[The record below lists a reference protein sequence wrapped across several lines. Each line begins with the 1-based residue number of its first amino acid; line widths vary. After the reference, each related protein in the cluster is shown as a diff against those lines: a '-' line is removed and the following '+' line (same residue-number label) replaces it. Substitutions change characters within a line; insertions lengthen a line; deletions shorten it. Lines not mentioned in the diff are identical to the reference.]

1 MPLLHTSQLQQRATH
16 YDHNS
21 TSGAAP
27 HSGND
32 LSILQSAPLMNLN
45 GDRQTQAQVQTQ
57 TQAQAQQAQ
66 RQAQQIQ
73 TQTQQTNVQH
83 APRSYQQ
90 VHNLQ
95 RAASTSVSVGNVN
108 RVSRNAAVSLMSS
121 PRQGRRVKGHV
132 VTDSQQGFVLPM
144 AMAYDNSSNNGNSS
158 DDNNNS
164 NDDLEDQAP
173 QMPTRSGMTMR
184 TKGTSPTP
192 TSTSTTNR
200 QTAAQK
206 QPQKLTRQAP
216 GRSKSSSSSYSK
228 GLPQTWQDIAGNNN
242 NNNINNN
249 SNNNHNNNN
258 SNTIKQPKRVAHLR
272 QRKNGTSSDD
282 EQFDPC
288 QNKFKTFDNENGN
301 GNGESFYLNTR
312 NKLRN
317 SEENDYEY
325 GNNCDSSYQSRG
337 GCRWKRSVNGN
348 SSSREHPGPNSNRW
362 GSGILCQQ
370 QLIKLSRMKL
380 GHLLQ
385 VVIVLSVIALVY
397 ESHHK
402 ALFATQQLTQ
412 FKDEE
417 SLLLLHLQKIEQ
429 QSIQL
434 HENLGRLTQAHI
446 EGGSNNNNNNNY
458 RESNKSSKH
467 SKNKRSQNNSENDD
481 GSGDGNNVREI
492 DFDLIHKQTQQLY
505 QMEEEL
511 SHEVLTL
518 QKRIQLSARNHIIQ
532 EFGEGPVQVVL
543 EVDFGDN
550 SGNDNAGPYKI
561 SILLW
566 HDTPHAAWTWLEQI
580 GHNVWD
586 GAELSWQKGNVI
598 DAIPSQD
605 KLNHNDN
612 NDSGNSHYQHDG
624 KIEFVE
630 QSQHS
635 HQAWTV
641 GVREH
646 PIHNEDGAGR
656 SSLGMYINLQDNSKL
671 HKHET
676 CVGKITDGFDVLQK
690 ILEAARTKN
699 NNSNGKGDLSS
710 IVVRKATAM
719 HYVTK
724 KPGMG

>member
-1 MPLLHTSQLQQRATH
+1 MPLLHASQLQPRATH

-21 TSGAAP
+21 TAGAAP
-27 HSGND
+27 HSGNG
-32 LSILQSAPLMNLN
+32 LSILPPGPLLNLN
-45 GDRQTQAQVQTQ
+45 GDRQTQAQVQ
-57 TQAQAQQAQ
+57 QAHAQQAHAQQAHVQQAQ
-66 RQAQQIQ
+66 RQG
-73 TQTQQTNVQH
+73 QQTHVQQVQH
-83 APRSYQQ
+83 APRSYQLA
-90 VHNLQ
+90 HNLQ
-95 RAASTSVSVGNVN
+95 RAVSSSSSSASVGHLN
-108 RVSRNAAVSLMSS
+108 RISRNAAVSVMPS
-121 PRQGRRVKGHV
+121 PRQGRRVKGHPV
-132 VTDSQQGFVLPM
+132 IDSQQGYVLPM
-144 AMAYDNSSNNGNSS
+144 AMAYDNGNNGNNS
-158 DDNNNS
+158 DDNNN
-164 NDDLEDQAP
+164 NNGNNNDLEDQAP
-173 QMPTRSGMTMR
+173 QIPMRSGMTLR

-192 TSTSTTNR
+192 TSANNR

-206 QPQKLTRQAP
+206 QPEKIKRQAP
-216 GRSKSSSSSYSK
+216 GRSKSSSSSHSK
-228 GLPQTWQDIAGNNN
+228 GLPHTWQDIQG
-242 NNNINNN
+242 
-249 SNNNHNNNN
+249 NNHNNN
-258 SNTIKQPKRVAHLR
+258 SKNTTRIQHPKQGHQLR
-272 QRKNGTSSDD
+272 QRNRGSGNSS
-282 EQFDPC
+282 EEELLDPC
-288 QNKFKTFDNENGN
+288 NTD
-301 GNGESFYLNTR
+301 SFYLNPR
-312 NKLRN
+312 NKSKN
-317 SEENDYEY
+317 FNVEENDYEY

-337 GCRWKRSVNGN
+337 GGRRKGPVTVNGSSN
-348 SSSREHPGPNSNRW
+348 GSSSKEHPGPNGNRW

-446 EGGSNNNNNNNY
+446 EGESTNNY
-458 RESNKSSKH
+458 RDSNKSSKH
-467 SKNKRSQNNSENDD
+467 SKNKRNQNKKSGGNDD
-481 GSGDGNNVREI
+481 SSSGGSNDREV

-511 SHEVLTL
+511 SHEVQTL

-543 EVDFGDN
+543 EVDFGDI
-550 SGNDNAGPYKI
+550 SDNEGPHKI

-598 DAIPSQD
+598 DAVPSQN
-605 KLNHNDN
+605 KLNHHDN
-612 NDSGNSHYQHDG
+612 NDSNHYQHNG

-630 QSQHS
+630 TSQHS

-646 PIHNEDGAGR
+646 PIHNKDGPGR

-690 ILEAARTKN
+690 ILEAARTKIN
-699 NNSNGKGDLSS
+699 NNNNDRKDDLSS
-710 IVVRKATAM
+710 IVVHKATAM

-724 KPGMG
+724 KAGMG